1 MARLNGKRRR
11 ALALLRARQEFAKVL
26 NPTTQAETGQV
37 RSSHKVHIAAQVVPA
52 VARAYSPK
60 PLNWET
66 KGQRVKRPPGK
77 PPVQTFTLT
86 PSQLER
92 AQFAGGAKRSL
103 GAQSLPT
110 DTGDGED

>member
-11 ALALLRARQEFAKVL
+11 ELALLRARQEFAKML
-26 NPTTQAETGQV
+26 NPTTQADTGKV
-37 RSSHKVHIAAQVVPA
+37 RSSHKTHIAAQVVPA

-60 PLNWET
+60 PLNWEGRG
-66 KGQRVKRPPGK
+66 KRVRAPKGK
-77 PPVQTFTLT
+77 PLPQTFDLT
-86 PSQLER
+86 PSQIAR
-92 AQFAGGAKRSL
+92 ARFAGGKAAPL